1 MHIVGYLSQ
10 EISNNLFGESAS
22 RLFQSQS
29 GTVLFMRTGVIKF
42 TSSKYEDPKES
53 GRA

>member
-10 EISNNLFGESAS
+10 EISNNLFGEAAS
-22 RLFQSQS
+22 RIFQSHS
-29 GTVLFMRTGVIKF
+29 GTVLFMRTAIIKF
-42 TSSKYEDPKES
+42 TSSKYEAPKES